1 MSPSSVASV
10 KLAERYRASD
20 RRHPYRNDVI
30 AGLTLFTLSFLS
42 DRALAQPQLNR
53 GNLVIAIV
61 GCVALALRR
70 RFPISTLAVGTTL
83 LTQVFFDSRDANIES
98 ILFWSALYTVGTLET
113 PVRFGPRLLRQP
125 DLGRNTSR
133 ALAASVLGVGFAV
146 FVRRG
151 GLVDASNPDSFVS
164 NAFAILLAMFFVGS
178 AWFTGDLVRTRRESD
193 AELARQNVELTS
205 QREENARRAV
215 LDERV
220 RIARELH
227 DVVAHHVSLMGVQA
241 GAARLA
247 LRQRPERAEAALSDI
262 ERSSRQAVSELQQ
275 LLGFLR
281 QDESDSIAPQPT
293 LDDLAALVADVERAG
308 RPVRLTRTAE
318 DTVNVA
324 ASVQLTTYRIVQE
337 ALTNAMK
344 HSTTAP
350 IEVSVSASDEQ
361 VNVSVRD
368 HGHPLVPAPGK
379 ASVGHGLAGIR
390 ERVAFHGGQLLVQPM
405 ADGFTVEATLPNVI
419 KQ

>member
-1 MSPSSVASV
+1 MN
-10 KLAERYRASD
+10 LAERYRASD

-30 AGLTLFTLSFLS
+30 SGVTLFTLSFIS
-42 DRALAQPQLNR
+42 DRALAQPQLNHQ
-53 GNLVIAIV
+53 NLAFAVV
-61 GCVALALRR
+61 GCVALSFRR
-70 RFPISTLAVGTTL
+70 RLPIVALAVGTSL
-83 LTQVFFDSRDANIES
+83 LIQVFFDAGRDANVET
-98 ILFWSALYTVGTLET
+98 ILFWSTLYTVGTLET
-113 PVRFGPRLLRQP
+113 PVRFGPHWLRQP

-133 ALAASVLGVGFAV
+133 LVAAAALSVSFAV

-151 GLVDASNPDSFVS
+151 GLVDATSPDSFVS
-164 NAFAILLAMFFVGS
+164 NAFAVLLAMFFVGS
-178 AWFTGDLVRTRRESD
+178 AWFIGELVRTRRESD
-193 AELARQNVELTS
+193 AEVARQNLELTS

-293 LDDLAALVADVERAG
+293 LNDLASLVADVERAG
-308 RPVRLTRTAE
+308 RPVHLTQGVVDA
-318 DTVNVA
+318 VNIA
-324 ASVQLTTYRIVQE
+324 ASLQLTTYRIVQE
-337 ALTNAMK
+337 ALTNALK
-344 HSTTAP
+344 HSTQAP
-350 IEVSVSASDEQ
+350 IDVSVSASGDG
-361 VNVSVRD
+361 VVVSVVD
-368 HGHPLVPAPGK
+368 HGRPLLPHRQSGN
-379 ASVGHGLAGIR
+379 VGHGLAGIR
-390 ERVAFHGGQLLVQPM
+390 ERVAFHGGHLVVRPS
-405 ADGFTVEATLPNVI
+405 ADGFSVEATLPNVVT
-419 KQ
+419 Q